1 MKKVTKKT
9 DATEKLAVTEKSD
22 ISINVTEQIEVV
34 SEKIEVVPENTDK
47 TEETTVTPGNSL
59 NPNLIQ

>member
-22 ISINVTEQIEVV
+22 ISINVTEQIEAV

-47 TEETTVTPGNSL
+47 TVETTVTPGNSL

>member
-22 ISINVTEQIEVV
+22 ISINVTEQKEAV

-47 TEETTVTPGNSL
+47 TVETTVTPGYSNF
-59 NPNLIQ
+59 